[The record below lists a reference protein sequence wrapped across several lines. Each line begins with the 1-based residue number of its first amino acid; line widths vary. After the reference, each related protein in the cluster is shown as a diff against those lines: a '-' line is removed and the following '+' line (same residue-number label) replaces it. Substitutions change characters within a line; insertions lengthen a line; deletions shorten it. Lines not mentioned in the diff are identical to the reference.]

1 MGIGYEPYDPLT
13 QPAGSPL
20 IVNRF
25 ESIQRELILVIV
37 EGNPKLADGSA
48 EFGSLRWEDQVRILE
63 KVLRLVY
70 SSTRRDMLTFYE
82 RKKMNAFGGRGMGF
96 FLL

>member
-20 IVNRF
+20 IVNRL
-25 ESIQRELILVIV
+25 ESIQRKLVLEIV
-37 EGNPKLADGSA
+37 EGNSRLAHAWTSA

-70 SSTRRDMLTFYE
+70 SSTS
-82 RKKMNAFGGRGMGF
+82 
-96 FLL
+96 